1 MQLKQYDPYAVDF
14 KSKWATR
21 CGALLGVSLFVRVVY
36 FFGIKNILEC
46 SAGQVIFDMILTM
59 GLCVGF
65 LVLFSAMRRN
75 VPGLYALMGAGFC
88 LLLMISTFSRGNVL
102 QIILAILGYL
112 LAGGVLVITVS
123 GYLPG
128 KLLSSVMFLLPLIL
142 RFLAFDLGKIGLFTW
157 VIEFSWLLI
166 LAAMF
171 CLTRAL
177 KPVKRNETKS

>member
-1 MQLKQYDPYAVDF
+1 MQLKQYEPYIVDF

-21 CGALLGVSLFVRVVY
+21 CGALLGVSLFIRVVY
-36 FFGIKNILEC
+36 FFGIKNIMEC
-46 SAGQVIFDMILTM
+46 TAGQVIFDMVLTM

-75 VPGLYALMGAGFC
+75 APGMYALMGAGFC
-88 LLLMISTFSRGNVL
+88 LLLMVSTFSGGNPL
-102 QIILAILGYL
+102 QIVLAVLGYL
-112 LAGGVLVITVS
+112 LAGGVLVFTVS

-128 KLLSSVMFLLPLIL
+128 KLLSSALFLLPLVL
-142 RFLAFDLGKIGLFTW
+142 RLMVFDLGKIGLFTW

-166 LAAMF
+166 LASMF

-177 KPVKRNETKS
+177 KPYKRNESK